1 MLRASLILLLLAAA
15 GSALP
20 AAASARQPVT
30 EPWATV
36 NVCDTATRPDDMG
49 IRGGMSGLAR
59 TSRMYMR
66 FRVQYR
72 NAKGVWR
79 MVKTGADSRWQR
91 VGSGRRGSY
100 DAGWT
105 FRFRP
110 PAAGGAHVLRGVVQF
125 EWRRGKRVV
134 QRDRRTTQAGHP
146 GTAGAEPEDFS
157 AETCEIA

>member
-1 MLRASLILLLLAAA
+1 MRRASLILPLAVLVA
-15 GSALP
+15 GSLP
-20 AAASARQPVT
+20 GAASARQPAP

-36 NVCDTATRPDDMG
+36 NVCDTATRPDEMG

-72 NAKGVWR
+72 NDKGVWR

-105 FRFRP
+105 FRFMP
-110 PAAGGAHVLRGVVQF
+110 PTAGGAHVLRGVVQF

-134 QRDRRTTQAGHP
+134 QRDRRVTESGHP
-146 GTAGAEPEDFS
+146 ETAGAEPADFS